1 MNRFI
6 FVLLLFV
13 NTFLDLSN
21 ASDNKNV
28 VYKHSPLLT
37 NDINFIHTTDT
48 HTWLKNKFGVDWGNY
63 YDFLRSFRRGV
74 ESQGQ
79 DLIVIDTG
87 DKIDGNGI
95 GDATIPK
102 GIMSYEVFNMNMDN
116 YDLLT
121 LGNHELYTESSST
134 IEYYNTAKNNDKYVC
149 SNVEYL
155 DDGQWTTFG
164 QKYKYFKTNV
174 NNRKVLAISFLFDF
188 QRFNT
193 LTRVTPIE
201 KEIQKDWFKKDL
213 LEKFNDENVDILI
226 VFGHL
231 VIQHGQNQE
240 LLLLHNTLR
249 KHFQGTVIQYFG
261 GHTHIR
267 DFVSIDDKSTAIQ
280 SGRFCETLGFVSIN
294 LDHEPSFFRKY
305 VDFTRQSFD
314 YHLKVLKG
322 DKIDWNVKNFISKK
336 IDNLYKIL
344 NLENVLGY
352 IPNTYYM
359 NGKPL
364 TSSSNLFNLIREHVL
379 KLLEKPEGR
388 EDIKRIITINTG
400 LIRSDL
406 FEGNFT
412 ENTKFQVSPYEN
424 KWKYI
429 TVPYHFA
436 KHISNYLNTQSSIM
450 NLMALP
456 SISSPKSKPILDMEL
471 QYLQK
476 NDDSAFEMK
485 ARLPLG
491 PVTCDDFGCDGE
503 DTLHEPLRYYK
514 MPNVVEYSDVIN
526 DETEEVDYVYL
537 DFFELEVFKAL
548 ETMNY
553 NGVIKGTS
561 YDASSVVPL
570 LQKYFNMNEQINMDL
585 ETVL

>member
-1 MNRFI
+1 MNSFTL
-6 FVLLLFV
+6 VLLLFV
-13 NTFLDLSN
+13 NTFFALSN
-21 ASDNKNV
+21 ASDSKNI

-63 YDFLRSFRRGV
+63 YDFLKSFRSGV
-74 ESQGQ
+74 ESKGQ

-155 DDGQWTTFG
+155 DDGQWTAFG

-174 NNRKVLAISFLFDF
+174 NKKNVLAISFLFDF
-188 QRFNT
+188 QRFNA
-193 LTRVTPIE
+193 LTKVTPIE
-201 KEIQKDWFKKDL
+201 KEIEKDWFKKDL

-249 KHFQGTVIQYFG
+249 KHFKNTVIQYFG
-261 GHTHIR
+261 GHSHIR
-267 DFVSIDDKSTAIQ
+267 DFVSIDDKSTAMQ

-294 LDHEPSFFRKY
+294 LDQEPSFFRKY
-305 VDFTRQSFD
+305 VDFTKQSFD
-314 YHLKVLKG
+314 YHLKNIEG
-322 DKIDWNVKNFISKK
+322 DNINWNIKNVISRK

-344 NLENVLGY
+344 NLEKVVGY
-352 IPNTYYM
+352 IPSTYYM
-359 NGKPL
+359 SGKPL
-364 TSSSNLFNLIREHVL
+364 TSPSNLFNLIRKHVL

-388 EDIKRIITINTG
+388 ENIKRIITINTG

-429 TVPYHFA
+429 TLPYHFA
-436 KHISNYLNTQSSIM
+436 KHINEYLNTQSSIV

-456 SISSPKSKPILDMEL
+456 SLSSPKSKPVMDIEFE
-471 QYLQK
+471 YLQK
-476 NDDSAFEMK
+476 HDESTFK
-485 ARLPLG
+485 HRTKLPMG

-514 MPNVVEYSDVIN
+514 MPNVVEYSDVVN
-526 DETEEVDYVYL
+526 SETEEVDYVYL

-553 NGVIKGTS
+553 NGLIKGTS

-570 LQKYFNMNEQINMDL
+570 LQKYFNMKEQNDVDL